1 MHPNDKT
8 FRYSRCIAKKTLKIT
23 VAILMTLLLPLTRF
37 VLWGHRI
44 LFCLFDNNFRKMLM
58 LYKPT
63 LNHIRLIESAVK
75 QSRFGKRKSNFLY
88 ALQKLIV
95 LYITYRW
102 IYRFLQC
109 EGYLTHISQCE
120 RYKNSCKDFKL
131 LSLTNYPYIDPSI

>member
-1 MHPNDKT
+1 MHPNDKR
-8 FRYSRCIAKKTLKIT
+8 FRYSRCIAKKTLIIT

-44 LFCLFDNNFRKMLM
+44 LFCLCDNNFSKMSM
-58 LYKPT
+58 LHKPT
-63 LNHIRLIESAVK
+63 LNRIRLIESAVK

-109 EGYLTHISQCE
+109 EGCLTHISQCE
-120 RYKNSCKDFKL
+120 RYKNSCKDSVF
-131 LSLTNYPYIDPSI
+131 SYILNHY